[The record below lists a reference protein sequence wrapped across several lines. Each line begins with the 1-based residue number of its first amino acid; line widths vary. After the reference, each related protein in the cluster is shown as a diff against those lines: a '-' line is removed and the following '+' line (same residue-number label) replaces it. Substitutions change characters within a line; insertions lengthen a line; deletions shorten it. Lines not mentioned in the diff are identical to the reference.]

1 MYTTIKEKISDLLGL
16 QPSAETVIKRYEKR
30 IQSISDGCIP
40 AKSLISQFNIEKNI
54 LIEDLKF
61 LDIKIAHSTDDKE
74 KVNLLNKISL
84 TNKQVKSLT
93 HSINDLTSFISS
105 IEEIVF
111 ELKTKVSEYQTQHT
125 IAVKKI
131 AATSTF
137 RNQSSSIRESFH
149 YMDDH
154 FLKMEARAKAEL
166 EVMQNSII
174 KKNPY
179 AELDQE

>member
-1 MYTTIKEKISDLLGL
+1 MYTALKSKISTFFSL

-30 IQSISDGCIP
+30 IQFISDGCLP
-40 AKSLISQFNIEKNI
+40 AKSLISQFNIDKNI
-54 LIEDLKF
+54 HLEDIKF
-61 LDIKIAHSTDDKE
+61 LEVKIVHCKDDKE
-74 KVNLLNKISL
+74 LINLKQKIILLNKQI
-84 TNKQVKSLT
+84 KSLT
-93 HSINDLTSFISS
+93 FSINDLTAFVLS
-105 IEEIVF
+105 IDEIVF
-111 ELKTKVSEYQTQHT
+111 ELKSKVSAYQTQHT

-131 AATSTF
+131 AATSAF
-137 RNQSSSIRESFH
+137 RNQSAGIRESFH